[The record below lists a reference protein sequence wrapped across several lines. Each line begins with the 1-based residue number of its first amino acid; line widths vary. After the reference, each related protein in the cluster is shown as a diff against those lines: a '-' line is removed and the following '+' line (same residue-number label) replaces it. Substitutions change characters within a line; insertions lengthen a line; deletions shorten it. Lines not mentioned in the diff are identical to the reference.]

1 MEAVTRLGVQ
11 VVVNTRR
18 IEMSLEFNHTTQGLA
33 EVITVSGRLMSKI
46 DSEALISAVNDLL
59 ADERLTLVMELSD
72 LEYMNSSGLNILLGL
87 FTATRNAGGDMHL
100 CNVSKKVEDL
110 LVMTK
115 LNSVFKIYK
124 SMDEAVSA
132 FSE

>member
-1 MEAVTRLGVQ
+1 MEAVIRLGVQ
-11 VVVNTRR
+11 VIANTRK

-46 DSEALISAVNDLL
+46 DSEDLISRINDLL
-59 ADERLTLVMELSD
+59 AEERSTIVMELSN

-87 FTATRNAGGDMHL
+87 FTETRNAGGDMFL
-100 CNVSKKVEDL
+100 CNVSKKVEEL

>member
-1 MEAVTRLGVQ
+1 MA
-11 VVVNTRR
+11 
-18 IEMSLEFNHTTQGLA
+18 LEFSHTTQGSA

-46 DSEALISAVNDLL
+46 DSEGLISTVNDLL
-59 ADERLTLVMELSD
+59 ADERSTIVMELSE
-72 LEYMNSSGLNILLGL
+72 LEYMNSSGLNVLLGL
-87 FTATRNAGGDMHL
+87 FTATRNAGGDMLL
-100 CNVSKKVEDL
+100 CNVSKKVEEL

>member
-1 MEAVTRLGVQ
+1 MA
-11 VVVNTRR
+11 
-18 IEMSLEFNHTTQGLA
+18 LEFSHTKQGAA

-46 DSEALISAVNDLL
+46 DSEGLVSLVNDLL
-59 ADERLTLVMELSD
+59 ADERSTIVMELSN
-72 LEYMNSSGLNILLGL
+72 LEYMNSSGLNVLLGM
-87 FTATRNAGGDMHL
+87 FTATRNAGGDMLL
-100 CNVSKKVEDL
+100 CSVSQKVEDL

-124 SMDEAVSA
+124 SMDEVVST